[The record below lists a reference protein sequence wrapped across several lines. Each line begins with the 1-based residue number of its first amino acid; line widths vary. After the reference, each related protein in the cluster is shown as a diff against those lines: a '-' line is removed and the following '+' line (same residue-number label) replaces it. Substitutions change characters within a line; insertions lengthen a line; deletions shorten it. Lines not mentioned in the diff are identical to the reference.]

1 MHGSP
6 PLLSLPTFSNPHQL
20 DQIPIDDNNAAA
32 VDDDALTWL
41 QPLCIKVRTADTCAQ
56 SHRPG
61 CKP

>member
-20 DQIPIDDNNAAA
+20 DQIPVDDNNAAA

-41 QPLCIKVRTADTCAQ
+41 QVRTAETCTVTP
-56 SHRPG
+56 RV
-61 CKP
+61 